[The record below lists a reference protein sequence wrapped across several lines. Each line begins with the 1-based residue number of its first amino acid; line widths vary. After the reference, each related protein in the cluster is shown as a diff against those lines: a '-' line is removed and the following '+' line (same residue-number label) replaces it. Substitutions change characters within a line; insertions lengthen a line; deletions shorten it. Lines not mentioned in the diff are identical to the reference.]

1 MKNNVHNLNSKITL
15 YKNVIQNT
23 IKNIQKN
30 KLLDLISAND
40 LNLSINLLEKNF
52 VELNELHY
60 NVNNSTKIK
69 TSKLLEDLNEIH
81 NNIQSIIKN
90 HGTDNFTD
98 FSNICIPEDLFS
110 NTNYDENVLQILKK
124 HFHPVSYKFVKW
136 VNEKTYNNNILSKN
150 KILEDFT
157 IAEKS
162 NNLDCFDL
170 ARTTDVFQLKV
181 YGIKVA
187 IHSESEK
194 ATYIVSGLIDDIM
207 INCID
212 SDYINDKLLKMVNG
226 KPDEEDFNSTSFNKF
241 IKSQTLKELLIYS
254 VDELYNKYVGYIN
267 QLVLIKQKSISQ
279 LIKEFINHDLYNQ
292 RKTLIQL
299 LLKSDEH
306 EYQYLSYLLYDL
318 LTNDNNGNIDT
329 VEQTL
334 LFDSLPWNV
343 KKYFKEAMKETI
355 QYTNNL
361 SNYDNQN
368 IPLEQQICLLKA
380 PENVKEK
387 AMTKLKEVKSK
398 SDDSGSK
405 SRQYLEGLLK
415 IPFGIIKKEEILST
429 TVEIKD
435 VFKQLLT
442 KINSPLLIDE
452 KEYTNIHIKN
462 KISTI
467 QQNELAEIKDKLL
480 ADILSGFYEKKRSD
494 NIINICFINNLIKK
508 YDLTYSKLIHSG
520 KKCDFMQNEINN
532 FINEFYSNIDIRK
545 ELCEQKNI
553 PNYSLESQI
562 TEDITKISNKWSYIN
577 KYMKHVNEKLNE
589 SVYGHEKAKR
599 QIERIFAQWI
609 NGKQSGYCF
618 GFEGPPGVG
627 KTSLAK
633 LGIANCLVDENN
645 EARPFSFIAIGGQ
658 DNGSTLNGHN
668 YTYVGSE
675 WGKVVDIL
683 IKSKCMNPIIFI
695 DELDKVSKTEHGKEI
710 IGILTHLIDYTQ
722 NDSFQDKYFNGIDI
736 DVSKALFIF
745 SYNDASSIDRILLD
759 RIHRIKFDHLSLE
772 DKITITNKHILPEI
786 YKKMGL
792 ENIIEIT
799 EENIVYI
806 IEHYTMEPG
815 VRKFKEL
822 LFEIIG
828 EINLENLY
836 NADNI
841 EIPITITNEDIKFK
855 YLKERHQIKEKS
867 VPSISQVG
875 IMNGLWANAL
885 GQGGV
890 IPIEAKFF
898 PSNTFLDLKLTG
910 LQGDVMKESM
920 NVAKTLAWSLLEKEH
935 QISNV
940 ETFEKTKSQG
950 VHIHC
955 PEGSVPKDG
964 PSAGTAITT
973 AIYSLFS
980 NKKIKND
987 FAITGEINL
996 QGNITAIGGL
1006 DLKILGGVKAGV
1018 KNFIYPEENKKD
1030 FDEFIEKYGDRELL
1044 NGISF
1049 HEKKTINEVFEI
1061 IFDE

>member
-110 NTNYDENVLQILKK
+110 NINYDENILQLLQK

-136 VNEKTYNNNILSKN
+136 VNEKTYTNNVLSKN

-162 NNLDCFDL
+162 NNLDSFDL

-212 SDYINDKLLKMVNG
+212 SDYINDKLLKMING

-318 LTNDNNGNIDT
+318 LTNDNNGNVDT

-435 VFKQLLT
+435 IFKQLLT

-520 KKCDFMQNEINN
+520 KKCDFMQNEINSV
-532 FINEFYSNIDIRK
+532 EVIR
-545 ELCEQKNI
+545 E
-553 PNYSLESQI
+553 
-562 TEDITKISNKWSYIN
+562 
-577 KYMKHVNEKLNE
+577 EK
-589 SVYGHEKAKR
+589 
-599 QIERIFAQWI
+599 
-609 NGKQSGYCF
+609 
-618 GFEGPPGVG
+618 
-627 KTSLAK
+627 
-633 LGIANCLVDENN
+633 
-645 EARPFSFIAIGGQ
+645 
-658 DNGSTLNGHN
+658 
-668 YTYVGSE
+668 
-675 WGKVVDIL
+675 
-683 IKSKCMNPIIFI
+683 
-695 DELDKVSKTEHGKEI
+695 
-710 IGILTHLIDYTQ
+710 
-722 NDSFQDKYFNGIDI
+722 
-736 DVSKALFIF
+736 
-745 SYNDASSIDRILLD
+745 
-759 RIHRIKFDHLSLE
+759 
-772 DKITITNKHILPEI
+772 
-786 YKKMGL
+786 
-792 ENIIEIT
+792 
-799 EENIVYI
+799 
-806 IEHYTMEPG
+806 
-815 VRKFKEL
+815 
-822 LFEIIG
+822 
-828 EINLENLY
+828 
-836 NADNI
+836 
-841 EIPITITNEDIKFK
+841 
-855 YLKERHQIKEKS
+855 
-867 VPSISQVG
+867 
-875 IMNGLWANAL
+875 
-885 GQGGV
+885 
-890 IPIEAKFF
+890 
-898 PSNTFLDLKLTG
+898 
-910 LQGDVMKESM
+910 
-920 NVAKTLAWSLLEKEH
+920 
-935 QISNV
+935 
-940 ETFEKTKSQG
+940 
-950 VHIHC
+950 
-955 PEGSVPKDG
+955 
-964 PSAGTAITT
+964 
-973 AIYSLFS
+973 
-980 NKKIKND
+980 
-987 FAITGEINL
+987 
-996 QGNITAIGGL
+996 
-1006 DLKILGGVKAGV
+1006 
-1018 KNFIYPEENKKD
+1018 
-1030 FDEFIEKYGDRELL
+1030 
-1044 NGISF
+1044 
-1049 HEKKTINEVFEI
+1049 
-1061 IFDE
+1061 